1 MRKVRASTLGVDS
14 LHFRQ
19 LQAQLVG
26 GAEKS
31 VFHRILRSAQDGSH
45 GLQLE
50 ALVMSQFE
58 YHALTGREL
67 VERPQNALAQFT
79 IQRSPFRTGVGPL
92 VGGAIQNRL
101 LPLLVLAGIWLGIS
115 ITVVQLLAA

>member
-19 LQAQLVG
+19 LQAQFVG
-26 GAEKS
+26 RSEKR

-50 ALVMSQFE
+50 ALVVSQFE
-58 YHALTGREL
+58 YHALAGR
-67 VERPQNALAQFT
+67 
-79 IQRSPFRTGVGPL
+79 
-92 VGGAIQNRL
+92 
-101 LPLLVLAGIWLGIS
+101 
-115 ITVVQLLAA
+115 